1 MKPGKAAPTTPATL
15 SASSNPD
22 GATDTELTNAEQTLS
37 LQRKAQQLRTNHCDL
52 AACKA
57 VLAQGRAEIYQ
68 SFTEGASSATLIGL
82 QTRLTDT
89 ILLELWR
96 SIFEADG
103 DATEQKL
110 ALLAVGGYGRGELHP
125 YSDIDITILV
135 NEPPDAI
142 TGEKISCFITQ
153 LWDVGF
159 DIGHSVRTVEQSVE
173 AARDDLS
180 TVTNLIEA
188 RRLHG
193 SSGLFEALREA
204 ISPEHMWPSAEF
216 FAAKMEEQRARR
228 NKFQSNAYRLEPNLK
243 ESTGGLRDIQTVYWI
258 CQRHFGTSKFEELVT
273 TGVLTA
279 AEFDVLSQG
288 LDTLWR
294 FRYLTH
300 HLAGKREDR
309 VLFDF
314 QREIAHAWGFTDDT
328 NNRCI
333 EELMQLFYR
342 NAMRLQRLN
351 DIILQGIGGLIS
363 GVTAGTKPVLVN
375 ERFQVRN
382 GFLEVTHDEVFT
394 DYPAALLELFL
405 LFGETASA
413 EKIRSNTVRLV
424 AANLHLINN
433 EFRRDE
439 KIRDL
444 FIEIFRSQSKMTRKI
459 RLMSSYGVLA
469 AYLPAFDK
477 IVGRMQYDL
486 FHIYTV
492 DEHTTRV
499 IRNLRRFAI
508 KEHADELPHCS
519 DIMVSIQKPE
529 ILYLIGLFHDIAK
542 GRGGDHSELGAVD
555 AQAFCEEHAL
565 GQADT
570 NLVTWVVRHHLL
582 MSTTAQRKDI
592 SDVDVISEFA
602 ESVGSLKQLNHL
614 YLLTV
619 ADIRATNPELWN
631 SFKQNLLRE
640 LYESTRKWL
649 ERGQDN
655 LLDKDAIVAQKKKEA
670 LDELSSSEFSPRVIH
685 ELWEQLGDDYY
696 QRYQSMEIAR
706 HSIAILVHDE
716 PTQPL
721 VQLRTATRRGST
733 EVFIYMPDLDN
744 LFALVTTVLSAQNL
758 DIQTANITTTT
769 SGHALDTFYVLDENG
784 RIIRDESR
792 SNRIREALLKA
803 LTSPTDIEP
812 TDSLPLPR
820 LLKHFN
826 VDPVIEFDKD
836 DNEEQTT
843 VYINALDR
851 PGILSDIAHAFSKH
865 KMRIQTARIL
875 TLGERIED
883 MFFVTDQAGN
893 AITDKDQ
900 LAELKQ
906 TLRMIWKPAS

>member
-1 MKPGKAAPTTPATL
+1 MTSAEASPNDTPGAMVRQ
-15 SASSNPD
+15 SASAADLAS
-22 GATDTELTNAEQTLS
+22 AEQRLGLADKS
-37 LQRKAQQLRTNHCDL
+37 KQLRANECSL
-52 AACKA
+52 ANCKA
-57 VLAQGRAEIYQ
+57 VLSEGRSEIYQ
-68 SFTEGASSATLIGL
+68 SFVDGASSAELITL
-82 QTRLTDT
+82 QTLLTDT
-89 ILLELWR
+89 ILLELWQF
-96 SIFEADG
+96 IFETKDKPVTQ
-103 DATEQKL
+103 DL

-125 YSDIDITILV
+125 YSDIDIAILV
-135 NEPPDAI
+135 SKPPDEDL
-142 TGEKISCFITQ
+142 GDRISRFITH
-153 LWDVGF
+153 LWDIGF
-159 DIGHSVRTVEQSVE
+159 DIGHSVRTVEQSGD

-188 RRLHG
+188 RLLFG
-193 SSGLFEALREA
+193 SSAMFDALCEVIA
-204 ISPEHMWPSAEF
+204 PQQMWPSAEF
-216 FAAKMEEQRARR
+216 FAAKMEEQRERR
-228 NKFQSNAYRLEPNLK
+228 DKFHSNAYRLEPNLK

-258 CQRHFGTSKFEELVT
+258 CQRHFGTREFEELVT
-273 TGVLTA
+273 TGVLTK
-279 AEFDVLSQG
+279 AEYDVLSNG

-328 NNRCI
+328 ENRCI
-333 EELMQLFYR
+333 EQLMQLFYR

-363 GVTAGTKPVLVN
+363 GVTASTEAVPVN
-375 ERFQVRN
+375 SRFQVRN
-382 GFLEVTHDEVFT
+382 GFLEVTHDEVFA

-405 LFGETASA
+405 LFGETPSA

-424 AANLHLINN
+424 GAHLHLIND

-439 KIRDL
+439 KIREL
-444 FIEIFRSQSKMTRKI
+444 FLDIFRSQSKMTRKI
-459 RLMSSYGVLA
+459 RLMSGYGVLA

-499 IRNLRRFAI
+499 IRNLRRFALS
-508 KEHADELPHCS
+508 EHADELPHCS
-519 DIMVSIQKPE
+519 DIMLGIQKPE
-529 ILYLIGLFHDIAK
+529 LLYLIGLFHDIAK

-555 AQAFCEEHAL
+555 ARAFCEQHAM
-565 GQADT
+565 QSQDT
-570 NLVTWVVRHHLL
+570 NLVSWVVRNHLL

-602 ESVGSLKQLNHL
+602 ESVGTLKQLNHL

-619 ADIRATNPELWN
+619 ADIRATNPDLWN

-640 LYESTRKWL
+640 LYETTRRWL
-649 ERGQDN
+649 ERGLDN
-655 LLDKDAIVAQKKKEA
+655 PLDKDAILAQKKKEA
-670 LDELSSSEFSPRVIH
+670 LDELSSSEFPPSVIH
-685 ELWEQLGDDYY
+685 ALWEQLGDDYY

-744 LFALVTTVLSAQNL
+744 LFALVTAVLNAQNL
-758 DIQTANITTTT
+758 DIQTANITTTS

-803 LTSPTDIEP
+803 LTSPATAESS
-812 TDSLPLPR
+812 DSLPVSR

-826 VDPVIEFDKD
+826 VDPVIEFDQD
-836 DNEEQTT
+836 EHEELTS
-843 VYINALDR
+843 VYINAMDR

-865 KMRIQTARIL
+865 EMRIHTARIL

-883 MFFVTDQAGN
+883 MFFISDKAGQAI
-893 AITDKDQ
+893 ADDVVLTQ
-900 LAELKQ
+900 LKN
-906 TLRMIWKPAS
+906 TLQQIWKPAA